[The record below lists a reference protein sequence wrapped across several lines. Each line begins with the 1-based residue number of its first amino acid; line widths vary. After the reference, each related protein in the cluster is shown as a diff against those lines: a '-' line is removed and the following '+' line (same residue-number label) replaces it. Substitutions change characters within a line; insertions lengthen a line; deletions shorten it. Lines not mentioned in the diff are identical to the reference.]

1 MEDAWVYIFFL
12 IIFELFEITWQC
24 SDTLY
29 QILEKAYRY
38 YSKSIFVFLL
48 MHPSFY
54 FVLFVVLATGR
65 LNISM
70 IIIIAFKIFDIFMKI
85 ELVRKLFI
93 EQKLSVEME
102 SLLHKRIYKIF
113 FLSGILI
120 YTPLLY
126 IALM

>member
-1 MEDAWVYIFFL
+1 MEDACVYILFL
-12 IIFELFEITWQC
+12 ILFELFEIAWQY
-24 SDTLY
+24 SNTLY

-54 FVLFVVLATGR
+54 FILFVVLATGR
-65 LNISM
+65 LNVSM
-70 IIIIAFKIFDIFMKI
+70 IIILTLKIFDMFTKI

-120 YTPLLY
+120 YVPLLY
-126 IALM
+126 IALN

>member
-1 MEDAWVYIFFL
+1 MEDVWVYILFL
-12 IIFELFEITWQC
+12 IFFELFEIAWQY

-54 FVLFVVLATGR
+54 FILFVVLATGR
-65 LNISM
+65 LNVSM
-70 IIIIAFKIFDIFMKI
+70 IIIFTLKIFDMFTKI
-85 ELVRKLFI
+85 ELVRKLFV
-93 EQKLSVEME
+93 EQKISVEME
-102 SLLHKRIYKIF
+102 SLLRKRIYKIF
-113 FLSGILI
+113 FLSGILM

-126 IALM
+126 IALN

>member
-1 MEDAWVYIFFL
+1 MEDVWVYILFL
-12 IIFELFEITWQC
+12 IFFELFEIAWQH

-54 FVLFVVLATGR
+54 FILFVVLATGR
-65 LNISM
+65 LNVSM
-70 IIIIAFKIFDIFMKI
+70 IIIFTLKIFDMFTKI
-85 ELVRKLFI
+85 ELVRKIFI
-93 EQKLSVEME
+93 EQKISVEME

-120 YTPLLY
+120 YVPLLY
-126 IALM
+126 IALN

>member
-1 MEDAWVYIFFL
+1 MEDVWVYILFL
-12 IIFELFEITWQC
+12 IFFELFEIAWQY

-54 FVLFVVLATGR
+54 FILFVVLATGR
-65 LNISM
+65 LNVSM
-70 IIIIAFKIFDIFMKI
+70 IIILTLKIFDMFTKI

-93 EQKLSVEME
+93 EQKLSVEP
-102 SLLHKRIYKIF
+102 R
-113 FLSGILI
+113 
-120 YTPLLY
+120 
-126 IALM
+126 

>member
-1 MEDAWVYIFFL
+1 MEDAWVYILFL
-12 IIFELFEITWQC
+12 ILFELFEIAWQY

-54 FVLFVVLATGR
+54 FILFVVLATGR
-65 LNISM
+65 LNVSM
-70 IIIIAFKIFDIFMKI
+70 IIILTLKIFDMFMKI

-120 YTPLLY
+120 YVPLLY
-126 IALM
+126 IALN

>member
-1 MEDAWVYIFFL
+1 MEDVWVYILFL
-12 IIFELFEITWQC
+12 IFFELFEIAWQY

-54 FVLFVVLATGR
+54 FILFVVLATGR
-65 LNISM
+65 LNVS
-70 IIIIAFKIFDIFMKI
+70 IIIILTLKIFDMFTKI

-113 FLSGILI
+113 FLSGIFI
-120 YTPLLY
+120 YVPLLC
-126 IALM
+126 IALN

>member
-1 MEDAWVYIFFL
+1 MEDAWVYILFL
-12 IIFELFEITWQC
+12 IFFELFEIAWQY

-38 YSKSIFVFLL
+38 YSKSIFAFLL

-54 FVLFVVLATGR
+54 FILFVVLATGR
-65 LNISM
+65 LNVSM
-70 IIIIAFKIFDIFMKI
+70 IIILTLKIFDMFTKI

-120 YTPLLY
+120 YVPLLY
-126 IALM
+126 IALN

>member
-1 MEDAWVYIFFL
+1 MEDVWVYILFL
-12 IIFELFEITWQC
+12 IFFELIEIAWQY

-54 FVLFVVLATGR
+54 FILFVVLATGR
-65 LNISM
+65 LNVSM
-70 IIIIAFKIFDIFMKI
+70 IIIFTLKIFDMFTKI

-93 EQKLSVEME
+93 EQKISVEME

-120 YTPLLY
+120 YVPLLY
-126 IALM
+126 IALN

>member
-1 MEDAWVYIFFL
+1 MEDVWVYILFL
-12 IIFELFEITWQC
+12 IFFELFEIAWQY

-54 FVLFVVLATGR
+54 FILFVVLATGR
-65 LNISM
+65 LNVSM
-70 IIIIAFKIFDIFMKI
+70 IIIFTLKIFDMFTKI
-85 ELVRKLFI
+85 ELIRKLFI
-93 EQKLSVEME
+93 EQKISVEME

-120 YTPLLY
+120 YVPLLY
-126 IALM
+126 IALN

>member
-1 MEDAWVYIFFL
+1 MEDAWVYILFL
-12 IIFELFEITWQC
+12 IFFELFEIAWQY

-54 FVLFVVLATGR
+54 FILFVVLATGR
-65 LNISM
+65 LNVSM
-70 IIIIAFKIFDIFMKI
+70 IIILTLKIFDMFTKI

-120 YTPLLY
+120 YVPLLY
-126 IALM
+126 IALN

>member
-1 MEDAWVYIFFL
+1 MEDVWVYMLFL
-12 IIFELFEITWQC
+12 IFFELFEIAWQY

-54 FVLFVVLATGR
+54 FILFVVLATGR
-65 LNISM
+65 LNVSM
-70 IIIIAFKIFDIFMKI
+70 IIILTLKIFDMFTKI

-102 SLLHKRIYKIF
+102 SLLRKRIYKIF

-120 YTPLLY
+120 YVPLLY
-126 IALM
+126 IALN

>member
-1 MEDAWVYIFFL
+1 MEDAWVYILFL
-12 IIFELFEITWQC
+12 ILFELFEIAWQY

-54 FVLFVVLATGR
+54 FILFVVLATGR
-65 LNISM
+65 LNVSM
-70 IIIIAFKIFDIFMKI
+70 IIILTLKIFDMFTKI

-120 YTPLLY
+120 YVPLLY
-126 IALM
+126 IALN

>member
-1 MEDAWVYIFFL
+1 MEDVWVYILFL
-12 IIFELFEITWQC
+12 ILFELFEIAWQY

-54 FVLFVVLATGR
+54 FILFVVLATGR
-65 LNISM
+65 LNVSM
-70 IIIIAFKIFDIFMKI
+70 IIILTLKIFDMFTKI

-113 FLSGILI
+113 FFSGILI
-120 YTPLLY
+120 YVPLLY
-126 IALM
+126 IALN

>member
-1 MEDAWVYIFFL
+1 MEDAWIYIFFL
-12 IIFELFEITWQC
+12 IFFELFEITWQY

-29 QILEKAYRY
+29 QMLAKAYKY

-54 FVLFVVLATGR
+54 FILFVVLATGR
-65 LNISM
+65 LNVSM
-70 IIIIAFKIFDIFMKI
+70 IIILTLKIFDMFTKI

-120 YTPLLY
+120 YVPLLY
-126 IALM
+126 IALI

>member
-12 IIFELFEITWQC
+12 IIFELFEIAWQY

>member
-1 MEDAWVYIFFL
+1 MEDVWVYILFL
-12 IIFELFEITWQC
+12 IFFELFEIAWQY

-54 FVLFVVLATGR
+54 FILFVVLATGR
-65 LNISM
+65 LNVSM
-70 IIIIAFKIFDIFMKI
+70 IIILTLKIFDMFTKI

-120 YTPLLY
+120 YVPLLY
-126 IALM
+126 IALN

>member
-1 MEDAWVYIFFL
+1 M
-12 IIFELFEITWQC
+12 
-24 SDTLY
+24 
-29 QILEKAYRY
+29 
-38 YSKSIFVFLL
+38 FLL

-54 FVLFVVLATGR
+54 FILFVVLATGR
-65 LNISM
+65 LNVSM
-70 IIIIAFKIFDIFMKI
+70 IIILTLKIFDMFTKI

-120 YTPLLY
+120 
-126 IALM
+126 

>member
-1 MEDAWVYIFFL
+1 MEDAWVYILFL
-12 IIFELFEITWQC
+12 ILFELFEIAWQY
-24 SDTLY
+24 SNTLY

-54 FVLFVVLATGR
+54 FILFVVLATGR
-65 LNISM
+65 LNVSM
-70 IIIIAFKIFDIFMKI
+70 IIILTLKIFDMFTKI

-120 YTPLLY
+120 YVPLLY
-126 IALM
+126 IALN

>member
-1 MEDAWVYIFFL
+1 MEDVWVYILFL
-12 IIFELFEITWQC
+12 IFFELFEIAWQY

-54 FVLFVVLATGR
+54 FILFVVLATGR
-65 LNISM
+65 LNVSM
-70 IIIIAFKIFDIFMKI
+70 IIIFTLKIFDMFTKI

-93 EQKLSVEME
+93 EQKISVEME

-120 YTPLLY
+120 YVPLLY
-126 IALM
+126 IALN

>member
-1 MEDAWVYIFFL
+1 MEDVWVYILFL
-12 IIFELFEITWQC
+12 ILFELFEIAWQY

-54 FVLFVVLATGR
+54 FILFVVLATGR
-65 LNISM
+65 LNVSM
-70 IIIIAFKIFDIFMKI
+70 IIILTLKIFDMFTKI

-120 YTPLLY
+120 YVPLLY
-126 IALM
+126 IALN

>member
-1 MEDAWVYIFFL
+1 MEDAWVYILFL
-12 IIFELFEITWQC
+12 ILFELFEIAWRY

-54 FVLFVVLATGR
+54 FILFVVLATGR
-65 LNISM
+65 LNVSM
-70 IIIIAFKIFDIFMKI
+70 IIILTLKIFDMFTKI

-93 EQKLSVEME
+93 EQKISVEME
-102 SLLHKRIYKIF
+102 SLLRKRIYKIF
-113 FLSGILI
+113 FLSGILM
-120 YTPLLY
+120 YVPLLY
-126 IALM
+126 IALN

>member
-1 MEDAWVYIFFL
+1 MEDVWVYILFL
-12 IIFELFEITWQC
+12 IFFELFEIAWQY

-54 FVLFVVLATGR
+54 FILFVVLATGR
-65 LNISM
+65 LNVSM
-70 IIIIAFKIFDIFMKI
+70 IIIFTLKIFDMFTKI

-93 EQKLSVEME
+93 EQKISVEME

-113 FLSGILI
+113 FLFGILI
-120 YTPLLY
+120 YVPLLY
-126 IALM
+126 IALN